1 MQKLYGENIGDVT
14 LLTEDREKEAAKE
27 GIYYSLSYLKDSDT
41 IILKVVNRNA
51 EAVDLVLDL
60 DAAWSE
66 KNGYEAQIMTHED
79 FHAHNSIEKPENVK
93 PYQVTGSLAE
103 GLKLPAYSFAVVRI

>member
-1 MQKLYGENIGDVT
+1 MAQTLESCRASWHKVCPNVSENV
-14 LLTEDREKEAAKE
+14 
-27 GIYYSLSYLKDSDT
+27 
-41 IILKVVNRNA
+41 
-51 EAVDLVLDL
+51 LVLDL